1 MSSEGFNTLDLEE
14 AKLDERGDEPWQLS
28 STGPHDVA
36 GCDFRRAFTGFGINL
51 EIVGHQWISYGSTST
66 NKFKCLGWNSALYH

>member
-14 AKLDERGDEPWQLS
+14 AKLDEWGDDRGNCLRPAPTMWRRR
-28 STGPHDVA
+28 
-36 GCDFRRAFTGFGINL
+36 DFRRAFTGFGINL

-66 NKFKCLGWNSALYH
+66 NKFKCLGWNSAFYH